1 MCILN
6 LSAKN
11 WGKRKKKKKI
21 SRLELS
27 LFQFWIFVCFCLL
40 LLCIDYYQWII
51 VQKKDIVSVY
61 LPLTLF
67 QGKKKKKKDVLR
79 SREVGG
85 LVVRGYDG
93 ISVLFKKNYFVYLF
107 PSSDWAMKTRISH
120 YAPSVIWLWGFC
132 LLIIKQTW
140 VRRTHRNPAQGDFGS
155 RDVSRKGEKWASWIK
170 AYELLLKGFQL
181 WFDSR
186 LLRFCEHTSTLRK
199 TVLLL
204 ERCLLYSTVTLTF
217 GSFEA
222 EGLLFGLWFRTV

>member
-1 MCILN
+1 MQ
-6 LSAKN
+6 KTEEK
-11 WGKRKKKKKI
+11 GKKKKNLSSWAVSISVLDICVLLSFTFVHWLLSMDYCTKKRHSECLSSTHLI
-21 SRLELS
+21 SR
-27 LFQFWIFVCFCLL
+27 Q
-40 LLCIDYYQWII
+40 
-51 VQKKDIVSVY
+51 
-61 LPLTLF
+61 
-67 QGKKKKKKDVLR
+67 KKKKKKDVLR